1 MADQEVQVEM
11 VNVDLETG
19 KKEIKTSE
27 AGMQTERAINDDNV
41 NLQETIKQNK
51 LDEKLQKE
59 LDDEKFR

>member
-41 NLQETIKQNK
+41 NL
-51 LDEKLQKE
+51 
-59 LDDEKFR
+59 